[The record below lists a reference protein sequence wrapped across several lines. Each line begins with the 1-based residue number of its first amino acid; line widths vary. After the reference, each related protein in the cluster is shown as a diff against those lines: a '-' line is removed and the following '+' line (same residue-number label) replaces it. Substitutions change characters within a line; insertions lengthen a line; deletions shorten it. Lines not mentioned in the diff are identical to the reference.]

1 MEEAAAAVAEAV
13 ALRLS
18 TVRVAVPAGASP
30 EGQARAVRY
39 RALESELSPREWL
52 LTGHTAD
59 DQAETVLANLLRGA
73 GTDGLAGIPVRRGRV
88 VRPLLEV
95 WRAEIRELATLL
107 RLPWRD
113 DPANADPEPLRNV
126 VRRRLIPDLESRF
139 NRALRASL
147 VRTAGVLAA
156 EAAVLESLAEPVAVH
171 GEEGMAQVAAAAL
184 QALPPPVAA
193 RVVRRALR
201 SVVGGHAGGER
212 DVRQALGV
220 ARAGGRAELSGGVVA
235 ERVGP
240 WLRLGAAAAPAPP
253 AAAEWLLPGRV
264 RYQDWTLEAWIET
277 TPPVAFPLS
286 AWQAVFDADAVGD
299 RALVRSVGPGDR
311 LPVPGGHKQARD
323 VLAESGV
330 PAAARRAWPVVEV
343 GGEVVWL
350 PGVRRARSGWVRP
363 ATRRYLWAVATREGS

>member
-1 MEEAAAAVAEAV
+1 MEEAATAVAGAV
-13 ALRLS
+13 ALPFK

-30 EGQARAVRY
+30 EGQARTVRY
-39 RALESELSPREWL
+39 RALESELSPGEWL

-73 GTDGLAGIPVRRGRV
+73 GPDGLAGIPVRRGRI

-95 WRAEIRELATLL
+95 WRTETRELATLL
-107 RLPWRD
+107 GLPWRD

-126 VRRRLIPDLESRF
+126 VRRRVIPDLEARF

-156 EAAVLESLAEPVAVH
+156 EAAVVEDMAAAVAVRQ
-171 GEEGMAQVAAAAL
+171 EEGMAQVAAAEL

-193 RVVRRALR
+193 RVVRRAVR

-212 DVRQALGV
+212 DVRHALAV
-220 ARAGGRAELSGGVVA
+220 ARGGGRAELSGGVVA

-240 WLRLGAAAAPAPP
+240 WLRLGAAATPAPP
-253 AAAEWLLPGRV
+253 ATVEWPLPGRV

-277 TPPVAFPLS
+277 APPVAFPLS

-311 LPVPGGHKQARD
+311 LPVPGGHKRARD

-330 PAAARRAWPVVEV
+330 PAAGRRGWPVVEV

-363 ATRRYLWAVATREGS
+363 ATRRYLWAIATREGP